1 MLARRRTWIILIT
14 VTVVAV
20 AAVSYLVVSS
30 REQAYDPSFD
40 SSVAVPTFLK
50 NAPLVLYD
58 EGHLNIHTMARAY
71 KPFADLLRHD
81 GYELRVVEQPF
92 SDAVLAGASVL
103 VIACARG
110 RNDANDDPA
119 FSASE
124 TAIIEHWVRAGG
136 SLLLVTDHWPFGT
149 AAESL
154 AQRFGVEMGKGL
166 VEDPAHHDP
175 GRGESHLV
183 FTRDNGLLK
192 DHAITQGR
200 RPAEQVQR
208 VLTFTGQSLLGPND
222 AVGFLALS
230 DTAVERPPR
239 APRVDKQGGDVRV
252 TMEYADPMPIHERAQ
267 GIALELDKG
276 RVVILGEAGMLRAQR
291 ESNGLRVGMNVPGYD
306 NRQLALNIMHWL
318 SRVI

>member
-1 MLARRRTWIILIT
+1 MAKRRTRLILIAAT
-14 VTVVAV
+14 ALVV
-20 AAVSYLVVSS
+20 AAVSYLVLSR

-40 SSVAVPTFLK
+40 SGVAVPTFMK
-50 NAPLVLYD
+50 DAPLVLYD

-71 KPFADLLRHD
+71 EPFAALLRHD
-81 GYELRVVEQPF
+81 GYELRIVEQPF

-110 RNDANDDPA
+110 RSDANDDPA

-124 TAIIEHWVRAGG
+124 TAVIEHWVRSGG
-136 SLLLVTDHWPFGT
+136 SLLLVTDHWPFGS

-175 GRGESHLV
+175 QRGVSHLV

-192 DHAITQGR
+192 DHAIVRGR

-208 VLTFTGQSLLGPND
+208 VLTFTGQSLLGPSD
-222 AVGFLALS
+222 AVGFLAIS
-230 DTAVERPPR
+230 DEAVERRPR

-252 TMEYADPMPIHERAQ
+252 TMEYADPVPIHGRAQ
-267 GIALELDKG
+267 GIALEFDKG